1 MVSGFSVDLDKLSD
15 FVDRLAAFNCASE
28 GVSADVDRA
37 VAQLKGTWRGDAA
50 DAHQDYHQR
59 WMTAEEQMRS
69 ALAELKS
76 KAASAH
82 EGYSGA
88 VQHNSEMWP

>member
-1 MVSGFSVDLDKLSD
+1 MVSGSSVDLDKLSE
-15 FVDRLAAFNCASE
+15 FVDRLTAFNKASE
-28 GVSADVDRA
+28 GVAVEVDRA
-37 VAQLKGTWRGDAA
+37 VAQLKSTWSGDAA
-50 DAHQDYHQR
+50 DAHQDYHRR
-59 WMTAEEQMRS
+59 WIQAEERMRS
-69 ALAELKS
+69 AAAELKS